1 LPFLQGL
8 AKAAKSSPRLA
19 PAFSLPRYSEQRG
32 VGPVLA
38 LESLR
43 GQWVYLDFWASWC
56 IPCRLSF
63 PFMNELHRSLGPKGL
78 TVLAVGLDKQMQRM
92 SDFLKETPADFSIVW
107 NPDGQVAKLYQVTA
121 MPTSFVISPKG
132 MVMEEHKGFNQA
144 ASATVYQSLRRYLET
159 PQ

>member
-1 LPFLQGL
+1 
-8 AKAAKSSPRLA
+8 
-19 PAFSLPRYSEQRG
+19 
-32 VGPVLA
+32 
-38 LESLR
+38 
-43 GQWVYLDFWASWC
+43 
-56 IPCRLSF
+56 
-63 PFMNELHRSLGPKGL
+63 MNELHRSLGPKGL